1 MEKIPSFK
9 IEKLRL
15 AGFKKFGEPTE
26 FEFGD
31 MTSISGHNS
40 QGKSS
45 IAEAITYAIT
55 GVPYFG
61 GEKSIDRL
69 YTMGTKSMSV
79 LLTVEIKGVAHELLR
94 ERRNDDT
101 IVTFDGVQTRQ
112 SDLNMMFGERDVFL
126 SIFNP
131 LYFVEELG
139 DKGRN
144 LLERYLPAIPH
155 EDVMMRLSEEN
166 RTLIESSNMLSP
178 EGLLKRLRPE
188 IKQLHDDII
197 YIEGQRD
204 LLTEQNSDRK
214 NTISEKTKELK
225 KLGKALMAIQARK
238 IEGIDIK
245 DMQERLNALHMRL
258 DEFSRDSK
266 VADAQEL
273 NPAILQLIHDIEQR
287 RAGQYQSKFTD
298 ALTEVSVK
306 LLALGGMY
314 RQEKAV
320 YDSLK
325 SGMQCPT
332 CKRDITAEELPNIK
346 AAYAKIINAL
356 ASEGRETAA
365 QQAELIEHDQKA
377 REVFEQ
383 FKSDDIAKLEERLE
397 EARTRNS
404 CDAESAGSNSS
415 RPDEI
420 SEIKAKIQSLELD
433 MTNGNLSP
441 EEAAAFDEQIERYN
455 NLHREIEALNT
466 ADQPTPDDKAQSI
479 DEMKAQIMEKEAL
492 ATAVQFYISERV
504 SLMFGSFD
512 MLNRVSIQLYD
523 IAKTTGE
530 IKDVFKFTYDGRP
543 YKYLSYSEKVKAGLE
558 ISGLLKTLTDSDYP
572 VFIDNGESVPVI
584 DNIRQSGQVI
594 FSQVVKSKPLT
605 VTPINM
611 PAQAAA

>member
-69 YTMGTKSMSV
+69 YTMGIKSMSV
-79 LLTVEIKGVAHELLR
+79 SLTIEINGNAHELLR

-101 IVTFDGVQTRQ
+101 TVTFDGVQIRQ
-112 SDLNMMFGERDVFL
+112 SDLNIMFGERDIFL

-131 LYFVEELG
+131 LYFIEELG

-144 LLERYLPAIPH
+144 LLERYLPAIPN
-155 EDVMMRLSEEN
+155 EDVMTRLSEEN
-166 RTLIESSNMLSP
+166 RTLIERSNMLSP
-178 EGLLKRLRPE
+178 EGLLKRLRSE
-188 IKQLHDDII
+188 IKQLRDDII

-204 LLTEQNSDRK
+204 LLTEQNSNRK
-214 NTISEKTKELK
+214 NIISEKKKELK
-225 KLGKALMAIQARK
+225 KLGEALMAIQARK

-258 DEFSRDSK
+258 DEFSHDSK
-266 VADAQEL
+266 VADVQEL
-273 NPAILQLIHDIEQR
+273 NPEILQLIHGVEQR

-320 YDSLK
+320 YDSL

-346 AAYAKIINAL
+346 AEYAKIINAL

-404 CDAESAGSNSS
+404 CDAETAGSNSS

-420 SEIKAKIQSLELD
+420 SEIKAKIRSLELG
-433 MTNGNLSP
+433 MINGNLSP

-455 NLHREIEALNT
+455 NLYREIDALN
-466 ADQPTPDDKAQSI
+466 AAGQPTPDDKAQSI
-479 DEMKAQIMEKEAL
+479 DEMKAQIIEKEAL

-504 SLMFGSFD
+504 GLMFGSFD

-558 ISGLLKTLTDSDYP
+558 ISDLLKTLTGSDYP